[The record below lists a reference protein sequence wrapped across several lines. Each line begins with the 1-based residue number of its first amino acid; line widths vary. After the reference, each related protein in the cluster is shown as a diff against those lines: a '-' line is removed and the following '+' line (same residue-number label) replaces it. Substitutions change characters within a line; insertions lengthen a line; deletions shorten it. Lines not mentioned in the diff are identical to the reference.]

1 MLTFFNDMKIAK
13 NADQRVRLATFAFK
27 GKCIDVEEVHT
38 QKDLDEKNL
47 DGFEYFM
54 SLLTPGKCHYI
65 LYDCHFKT
73 KESPTKE
80 ELVFVMW

>member
-1 MLTFFNDMKIAK
+1 MKIAK

-27 GKCIDVEEVHT
+27 GKWIDVEEVHR
-38 QKDLDEKNL
+38 QKDLDDKQL

-54 SLLTPGKCHYI
+54 TLLTPAKCHYI
-65 LYDCHFKT
+65 LYDCHFAT
-73 KESPTKE
+73 KESSNKE